1 MAQQQQ
7 FCQLLADQLVSGFSL
22 RQAVSFSQAANSGLP
37 HDVAEIEAQLLAGAD
52 FVACLAPYLQ
62 ANVYFQLQLTATYG
76 ELATALQRVATLL
89 QLMATQRKRLHQLL
103 LYPVGLLM
111 GMALLLVTLK
121 VGILP
126 QLQQE
131 IAAQPVPA
139 LSWRHYAEMGG
150 GLVVIGGSALLW
162 RWWRQQTS
170 LHLATWY
177 LRVPVVGRIFR
188 AYYAYYLTAN
198 LSQLVASGLS
208 VKQMVVV
215 LRQLPQTAL
224 LAQLAIVLE
233 QQLQSGHSPVG
244 WLRQQAYIP
253 PQLVVLLQKGSTQ
266 SQLARELEAYSHL
279 RYQELVRLTERGLA
293 MVQPILL
300 TVVALLIV
308 GAYLSLLLPMYA
320 NLQGVTP

>member
-1 MAQQQQ
+1 MTQQQQ
-7 FCQLLADQLVSGFSL
+7 FCQLLADQLASGFSL
-22 RQAVSFSQAANSGLP
+22 RQAVNFSQTANSGLP
-37 HDVAEIEAQLLAGAD
+37 RDVSKIEAHLLAGED
-52 FVACLAPYLQ
+52 FVTCLAPYLQ
-62 ANVYFQLQLTATYG
+62 TNVYFQLQLTATYG

-89 QLMATQRKRLHQLL
+89 RLMATQRKRLHQLL
-103 LYPVGLLM
+103 LYPVGLLV
-111 GMALLLVTLK
+111 GMAGLFVTLK

-131 IAAQPVPA
+131 IAAQPAPV
-139 LSWRHYAEMGG
+139 LSWRHYAEVGG
-150 GLVVIGGSALLW
+150 GLIIIVGGLVMW

-177 LRVPVVGRIFR
+177 LRLPVVGRIFR

-208 VKQMVVV
+208 VKQMMVV
-215 LRQLPQTAL
+215 LRQLPQASL
-224 LAQLAIVLE
+224 LAQMAVILE
-233 QQLQSGHSPVG
+233 QQLDAGRSPVG
-244 WLRQQAYIP
+244 WLRQQTYIP
-253 PQLVVLLQKGSTQ
+253 PQLVVLLRKGSTQ
-266 SQLARELEAYSHL
+266 PQLARELEAYSHL
-279 RYQELVRLTERGLA
+279 RYQELARLTERGLA
-293 MVQPILL
+293 MVQPMLL

>member
-1 MAQQQQ
+1 
-7 FCQLLADQLVSGFSL
+7 LADQLASGFSL

-37 HDVAEIEAQLLAGAD
+37 RDVAEIEAQLLAGAD

-131 IAAQPVPA
+131 IAAQPAPTF
-139 LSWRHYAEMGG
+139 SWRHYAEMGG
-150 GLVVIGGSALLW
+150 GLAVIGGGVLMW

-170 LHLATWY
+170 LHLAAWY

-266 SQLARELEAYSHL
+266 PQLARELEAYSHL

>member
-7 FCQLLADQLVSGFSL
+7 FCQLLADQLASGFSL
-22 RQAVSFSQAANSGLP
+22 REAVSFSQTANSGLP
-37 HDVAEIEAQLLAGAD
+37 RDVTQIETQLLAGTD
-52 FVACLAPYLQ
+52 FVTCLAPYFQ

-89 QLMATQRKRLHQLL
+89 GLMATQRKRLHQLL
-103 LYPVGLLM
+103 LYPVGLMM
-111 GMALLLVTLK
+111 GMAVLFVTLK

-131 IAAQPVPA
+131 IAAQPAPV
-139 LSWRHYAEMGG
+139 LSWRHYVEIGG
-150 GLVVIGGSALLW
+150 GLVAIGGCVLMW
-162 RWWRQQTS
+162 RWWRQQTT
-170 LHLATWY
+170 LHLAAWY
-177 LRVPVVGRIFR
+177 LRIPVIGRIFR

-208 VKQMVVV
+208 VKQMVAV

-233 QQLQSGHSPVG
+233 QQLQSGRSPVG
-244 WLRQQAYIP
+244 WLRQQVYIP

-266 SQLARELEAYSHL
+266 PQLARELEAYSHL

-320 NLQGVTP
+320 NLQGVTQ

>member
-1 MAQQQQ
+1 
-7 FCQLLADQLVSGFSL
+7 LADQLASGFSL

-37 HDVAEIEAQLLAGAD
+37 RDVAEIEAQLLAGAD
-52 FVACLAPYLQ
+52 FVPCLAPYLQ

-89 QLMATQRKRLHQLL
+89 RLMATQRKRLHQLL

-111 GMALLLVTLK
+111 GMTLLLVTLK

-131 IAAQPVPA
+131 IAAQPLPA
-139 LSWRHYAEMGG
+139 FSWQHYAEMGG
-150 GLVVIGGSALLW
+150 GLVVIGGSVLMW

-215 LRQLPQTAL
+215 LRQLPQSAL
-224 LAQLAIVLE
+224 LAQLASVLE
-233 QQLQSGHSPVG
+233 QQLQDGHSPVG